1 MVSRFKDQVHFVWSV
16 LRGSKLAHKRKK
28 KKSMGKSKQ
37 FTSEL
42 GYNPGQKKENLVEEI
57 KRI

>member
-1 MVSRFKDQVHFVWSV
+1 M
-16 LRGSKLAHKRKK
+16 LRGPKLAHMQKKK
-28 KKSMGKSKQ
+28 KKSTGKSKE

-42 GYNPGQKKENLVEEI
+42 GCNPGQKKENLVEEI

>member
-1 MVSRFKDQVHFVWSV
+1 M
-16 LRGSKLAHKRKK
+16 LRGPKLAHKQNK

-42 GYNPGQKKENLVEEI
+42 GCNPGQKKENLVEEI